1 MNLLTFMSYLVQHCR
16 SCHMSTIL
24 IGCVIIFGMF
34 LLLWLCF
41 EKSSLDSPSK
51 DALRCVMIL
60 PSGLLYLSLTAL
72 KIVAS
77 LTPPSDVCVSGLAN
91 GFLTGNALDMKL
103 SWQEICYYVWNQ
115 QFHQS
120 CIIKKKN
127 KITTDCRP
135 PVNIIYA
142 SLVWLV
148 IMSRMTFSPK
158 KYLFENA
165 RLL

>member
-16 SCHMSTIL
+16 SCHMFRIL

-51 DALRCVMIL
+51 DALCCVMIL

-120 CIIKKKN
+120 CCIIYIYKK
-127 KITTDCRP
+127 CRP

-148 IMSRMTFSPK
+148 IMSRMTFSPP